1 MDTFND
7 VETNNSTKRL
17 TNQERQMIFEAL
29 LQESNGG
36 KLKRGTIR
44 NIASLFKTSVRTVQR
59 IWKLAA
65 ITSTDGR
72 VDVSRRF
79 SKRCGRKRVD
89 IDFTLI
95 MAIPLRRRTNIRSLS
110 SEMKVSKSTL
120 HRRIKEGAIRPH
132 SNALKP
138 QLTDQNKQVRLNFC
152 LSMLEPESL
161 NSNPT
166 FMSMFNVVHIDEKW
180 FYMTKECEKYYLH
193 PQEEEPLRTCKSKKF
208 IVKVMFLA
216 AVARPRFDC
225 SGNPTFDG
233 KIGIFPFVF
242 KEPAK
247 RSSKNRMAGTLETKP
262 ILSVTKEVYRRCLI
276 EQVLPAIHAKWP
288 RDGGSVTEILIQQD
302 NAKPHINPTDPV
314 FIEAASRDGFDIHLS
329 FQPPNSPD
337 MNVLD
342 LGYFRAIQSL
352 QHQEAPLSIDE
363 LILAVEK
370 SFDELSSESLN
381 NVFLTLQS
389 CMVEVMKNLGGNNYK
404 VPHIGK
410 HHLMKESCLPLQIEC
425 EKELVNQVLSH
436 MQA

>member
-1 MDTFND
+1 
-7 VETNNSTKRL
+7 
-17 TNQERQMIFEAL
+17 
-29 LQESNGG
+29 
-36 KLKRGTIR
+36 
-44 NIASLFKTSVRTVQR
+44 
-59 IWKLAA
+59 
-65 ITSTDGR
+65 
-72 VDVSRRF
+72 
-79 SKRCGRKRVD
+79 
-89 IDFTLI
+89 